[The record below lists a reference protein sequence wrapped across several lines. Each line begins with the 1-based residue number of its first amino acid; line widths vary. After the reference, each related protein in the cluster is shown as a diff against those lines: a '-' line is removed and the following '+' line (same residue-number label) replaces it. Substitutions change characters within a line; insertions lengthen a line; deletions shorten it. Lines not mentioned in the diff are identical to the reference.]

1 MCSGYS
7 WLSLLCVC
15 LCLCVSLSVSFYK
28 FSVSSVSCIDRLLSL
43 GSELP
48 GLRPVSPP
56 AEYLTPFGSA
66 RLPPE
71 ICQPKE
77 VLHLSRSRRRNTS
90 SIPAHTVK
98 TGHCAEVEKGW
109 AAPWEGRTLH
119 LSGRNTG
126 TGASSLW

>member
-1 MCSGYS
+1 MQ
-7 WLSLLCVC
+7 WLLLVVFAVCVSLCVC
-15 LCLCVSLSVSFYK
+15 LSTSFLSVLFPT
-28 FSVSSVSCIDRLLSL
+28 DRLLSL

-98 TGHCAEVEKGW
+98 IGHCAEVEKGW
-109 AAPWEGRTLH
+109 AAHWEGRTLH

-126 TGASSLW
+126 MGASSLW